1 MKNFYI
7 IVNEEKDGHKA
18 VRQAIEEYLES
29 RGGICRASSGKFHKG
44 SRYTAISDIPDGTE
58 CVITL
63 GGDGTLIRAAR
74 DLAGS
79 ELPIIG
85 MNLGGLGY
93 LTQIS
98 REGDIRELLDA
109 LLLNRYQVEERMMLK
124 GRAYHRGEL
133 VTEDIAL
140 NDIVMTREGDL
151 RILKFK
157 IYVDGQF
164 LYEYS
169 ADGML
174 VATPTGSTAYN
185 LSAGGPIAQPDGKLL
200 ILTPVCPHTL
210 TSRTIV
216 LGPESRIR
224 IEISAENQ
232 GKQNAVFD
240 GDTRVLLEPGDYIEV
255 ERAQTVTRVIKLDSR
270 SFLDILKHKM
280 YNA

>member
-7 IVNEEKDGHKA
+7 IINEDKEDTRDMCRKIEAYLKAHGCSYKESGGEFHRGRRFTAVSDVPEKTD
-18 VRQAIEEYLES
+18 
-29 RGGICRASSGKFHKG
+29 
-44 SRYTAISDIPDGTE
+44 

-63 GGDGTLIRAAR
+63 GGDGTLLQAAR

-79 ELPIIG
+79 GIPIIG
-85 MNLGGLGY
+85 INLGGLGY
-93 LTQIS
+93 LTQMG
-98 REGDIRELLDA
+98 RDGDVKELLDA
-109 LLLNRYQVEERMMLK
+109 LLMDHYQIQERMMLR
-124 GRAYHRGEL
+124 GRAYHNGEL
-133 VTEDIAL
+133 TAENIAL

-151 RILKFK
+151 RVLKFK

-169 ADGML
+169 ADGMI

-185 LSAGGPIAQPDGKLL
+185 LSAGGPIAQPDGQLL

-216 LGPESRIR
+216 LGPESRVR
-224 IEISAENQ
+224 IEISMKNEGSQVAS
-232 GKQNAVFD
+232 FD
-240 GDTRVLLEPGDYIEV
+240 GDTKVAMAQGDYIEI
-255 ERAQTVTRVIKLDSR
+255 ERSEMVTKMVKLDHR

-280 YNA
+280 YDA

>member
-18 VRQAIEEYLES
+18 VKQAIEEYLES
-29 RGGICRASSGKFHKG
+29 RGGICRASRGKFHKG
-44 SRYTAISDIPDGTE
+44 RRYTAISDIPDGTE

-79 ELPIIG
+79 GLPIIG

-124 GRAYHRGEL
+124 GRAYHQGEM

-185 LSAGGPIAQPDGKLL
+185 LSAGGPIAQPDGELL

-270 SFLDILKHKM
+270 SFLDILKYKM

>member
-7 IVNEEKDGHKA
+7 VVNEEKDGHKA

-74 DLAGS
+74 DLAGRG
-79 ELPIIG
+79 LPIIG

>member
-1 MKNFYI
+1 MENFYI

-18 VRQAIEEYLES
+18 VRQVIEEYLES
-29 RGGICRASSGKFHKG
+29 RGGVCRASSGEFRKG
-44 SRYTAISDIPDGTE
+44 RRYTAISDIPDGTE

-79 ELPIIG
+79 GLPIIG

-124 GRAYHRGEL
+124 GCAYHQGEM

-200 ILTPVCPHTL
+200 ILTPICPHTL

>member
-7 IVNEEKDGHKA
+7 IVNGEKDGHKA

-79 ELPIIG
+79 GLPIIG

-185 LSAGGPIAQPDGKLL
+185 LSARGPIAQPDGKLL